1 MITTANSS
9 SHEEEQDARGEGA
22 TTGLLEHLPKRV
34 VEPIFDGYGFHK
46 YGARRLGCAFVTE
59 NYPAFNLPAT
69 LSIYKLIYDIASLS
83 LRTQ

>member
-22 TTGLLEHLPKRV
+22 TTGLLGHLPKRV

-46 YGARRLGCAFVTE
+46 YGGSAVL
-59 NYPAFNLPAT
+59 L
-69 LSIYKLIYDIASLS
+69 
-83 LRTQ
+83 